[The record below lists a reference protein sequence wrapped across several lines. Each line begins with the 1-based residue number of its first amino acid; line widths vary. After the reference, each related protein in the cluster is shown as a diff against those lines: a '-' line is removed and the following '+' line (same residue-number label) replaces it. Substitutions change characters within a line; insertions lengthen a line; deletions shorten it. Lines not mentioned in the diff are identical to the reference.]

1 MRSALSNKNND
12 SIREMT
18 KKLIA
23 SSSSSYACIL
33 LHLCLASKDDEVK
46 TQTTSEGQKKGAKQ
60 KGASKTSG
68 FATFGARKAGEKR
81 AANRSK
87 ELESPP
93 IKTQKRGMLAFSED
107 SDSDHL

>member
-23 SSSSSYACIL
+23 SSAGNYVCIL
-33 LHLCLASKDDEVK
+33 LYLCLASKDDEMK
-46 TQTTSEGQKKGAKQ
+46 PQTTSDNQKKEAKQ
-60 KGASKTSG
+60 NGASKPSG

-107 SDSDHL
+107 SDSDRL